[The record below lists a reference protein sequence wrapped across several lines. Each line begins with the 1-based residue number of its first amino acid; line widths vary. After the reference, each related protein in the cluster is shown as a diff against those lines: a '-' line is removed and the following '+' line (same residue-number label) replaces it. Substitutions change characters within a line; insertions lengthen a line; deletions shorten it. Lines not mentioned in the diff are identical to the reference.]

1 MGWRASCG
9 GAWGGEAASKCP
21 GMSDSRRCLAP
32 VSGRSSP
39 MPTEFR
45 ASGSIAGGV
54 TRCLTAR
61 HPEGALSSRRS
72 ALALSD
78 DKDGGATA
86 AANTTCALP
95 NMAMRTSIP
104 PSLRRSL
111 PTGLRSPHRPRIT
124 IACSRPS
131 YSSRTT
137 ITRRIVR
144 TVAAPPPGKI
154 RITVRL
160 DDAILALFRSQV
172 EQAGGGNYQTL
183 INDSLRHAIATR
195 PEPLERV
202 VRRVVR
208 EELARK
214 PIKRKE

>member
-1 MGWRASCG
+1 
-9 GAWGGEAASKCP
+9 
-21 GMSDSRRCLAP
+21 
-32 VSGRSSP
+32 
-39 MPTEFR
+39 
-45 ASGSIAGGV
+45 
-54 TRCLTAR
+54 
-61 HPEGALSSRRS
+61 
-72 ALALSD
+72 
-78 DKDGGATA
+78 
-86 AANTTCALP
+86 
-95 NMAMRTSIP
+95 
-104 PSLRRSL
+104 
-111 PTGLRSPHRPRIT
+111 
-124 IACSRPS
+124 
-131 YSSRTT
+131 
-137 ITRRIVR
+137 VR